1 MTKKNLFIGA
11 HVSISGGFDQAIIR
25 GETIGA
31 TCIQIFTKSNRQW
44 HAKKIN
50 TEEALSFIEQQ
61 KKSSIRVVVAHASY
75 LINLGST
82 TDSTVEKSISAL
94 IEELHRCQLLHI
106 PYLVLHPGTLRYE
119 DKQQSLIFIA
129 EQINKVLEQI
139 NPLRVTL
146 LLETMAGQGST
157 AGQTFEEI
165 ATIINHIHNKKHIG
179 VCVDTCH
186 IFAAGYTF
194 DTEASYKKLWQ
205 QFDKLIGIEKIKVFH
220 INDSKKDCNS
230 HVDRHEDIG
239 KGKIP
244 ISAFELLM
252 KDLQFQ
258 DIPKILETP
267 KEDEYEDD
275 KRNLATLKKYSNS

>member
-1 MTKKNLFIGA
+1 MIKKNLFIGA

-25 GETIGA
+25 GEIIGA

-44 HAKKIN
+44 QAKKI
-50 TEEALSFIEQQ
+50 TSEEAAFFIEQQ
-61 KKSSIRVVVAHASY
+61 KKSSIRTVVAHASY
-75 LINLGST
+75 LINIGST
-82 TDSTVEKSISAL
+82 TDSTVEKSIHAL

-129 EQINKVLEQI
+129 QQLDKALEQI
-139 NPLRVTL
+139 KPLQVTL

-165 ATIINHIHNKKHIG
+165 ATIINHMHNKKHIG
-179 VCVDTCH
+179 VCIDTCH

-194 DTEASYKKLWQ
+194 DTKASYEKLWQ
-205 QFDKLIGIEKIKVFH
+205 QFDKLIGIEKIKVIH
-220 INDSKKDCNS
+220 INDSKKECNS

-244 ISAFELLM
+244 STAFKLLI
-252 KDLQFQ
+252 KDPRFQ
-258 DIPKILETP
+258 DVPKILETP
-267 KEDEYEDD
+267 KENEEDD
-275 KRNLATLKKYSNS
+275 KRNLATLRKYSEL